1 MYVCMYAEA
10 IYVCI
15 YVLRK
20 YVVYMYVCMYV
31 CMYNFI
37 ITDEQRHTCQ
47 QNHRD
52 GHPNTGWELHTYIH
66 THTNV
71 HLPDYKWDASFE

>member
-1 MYVCMYAEA
+1 MYVCMYYGCCHLVYCMYVCMYAEA

-52 GHPNTGWELHTYIH
+52 GHPNTG
-66 THTNV
+66 
-71 HLPDYKWDASFE
+71 